1 MEDCNI
7 RDFPSF
13 ENLTTLRLQNNQI
26 STEGAMSIAQNLIT
40 NKSLTLL
47 DLSGNPIKSVGLKLI
62 CEGLR
67 GNSTLKTLLAN
78 RTGACSEGAYALADL
93 LIDPSS

>member
-1 MEDCNI
+1 
-7 RDFPSF
+7 
-13 ENLTTLRLQNNQI
+13 
-26 STEGAMSIAQNLIT
+26 MSIAQNLIT